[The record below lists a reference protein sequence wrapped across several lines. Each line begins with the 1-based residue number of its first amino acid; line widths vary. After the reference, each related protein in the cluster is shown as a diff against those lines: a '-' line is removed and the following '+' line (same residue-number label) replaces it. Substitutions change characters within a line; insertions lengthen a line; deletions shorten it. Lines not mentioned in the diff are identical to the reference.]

1 MNSDVLSV
9 IGFYLTL
16 FGLLG
21 SLFAVHLANW
31 YREILALET
40 KADLNKGKGTEEQ
53 KAAIRECRYKLR
65 ETNNHVIY
73 VVAFVISAFLLF
85 VFWRSLE
92 LLRAIPGSSVN
103 RDRTNLACEV
113 GLAFKV
119 FLSVYLIL
127 TIWFLAGGISKGKKI
142 SAWVD

>member
-1 MNSDVLSV
+1 MNSDTLSV

-73 VVAFVISAFLLF
+73 VVAFVISGFLLF
-85 VFWRSLE
+85 VFLRSLE
-92 LLRAIPGSSVN
+92 LLSALPATSVN
-103 RDRTNLACEV
+103 QVHPNLPWEV

-119 FLSVYLIL
+119 FLAVYGIL
-127 TIWFLAGGISKGKKI
+127 TVWFLAGGIIKGRKI
-142 SAWVD
+142 HKLVD